1 MEKMKFSAVISL
13 CIHALIFYALLT
25 FFEIVPRVDLPDR
38 VYSVRIFSPT
48 KAKKEE
54 KHEKKQEVEVEK
66 PEPEPVEKKKP
77 SPDVKDEK
85 TEEPPEKQKEEEKE
99 KKPLDVTVKEDD
111 KIEETSVAVDAPRF
125 PFSYYLGAIQRKVSA
140 NWFSASSKHGKSISC
155 TVFFRL
161 DRSGRISGLL
171 LEKSSGDSYFDRAA
185 LRAIKSSAPFP
196 PLPGA
201 FDEPALGVHFRF
213 VQKD

>member
-1 MEKMKFSAVISL
+1 MKFSAVISL
-13 CIHALIFYALLT
+13 CIHALIFYVLLT
-25 FFEIVPRVDLPDR
+25 FFEIVPRVDLPDK

-48 KAKKEE
+48 KAKKKE
-54 KHEKKQEVEVEK
+54 KPEKKQEVEVEK
-66 PEPEPVEKKKP
+66 PEPEPEPVKKKKP
-77 SPDVKDEK
+77 AVEVKDEK
-85 TEEPPEKQKEEEKE
+85 PQEPPEKKQAEEKE
-99 KKPLDVTVKEDD
+99 KKSLDVTVKED
-111 KIEETSVAVDAPRF
+111 KKVEETSIAVDAPRF

-140 NWFSASSKHGKSISC
+140 NWFSASAQHGKSISC

-171 LEKSSGDSYFDRAA
+171 LEKGSGDSYFDRAA